1 MKLEIGSYAL
11 VSPGYLLL
19 LLLIPLIYYW
29 LHRSRKRYH
38 TQLTLSSLQPVRGI
52 HAWRERLVPVRQ
64 VLWITGLACII
75 LALARPQRSLQEEE
89 VKAEGID
96 ICLVMDLSS
105 SMLAKDFQPDR
116 LEASKAVA
124 IEFVDKRPY
133 DRSASE

>member
-52 HAWRERLVPVRQ
+52 HAWRERLVPV
-64 VLWITGLACII
+64 
-75 LALARPQRSLQEEE
+75 
-89 VKAEGID
+89 
-96 ICLVMDLSS
+96 
-105 SMLAKDFQPDR
+105 
-116 LEASKAVA
+116 
-124 IEFVDKRPY
+124 
-133 DRSASE
+133 